1 MLVSKPDRQK
11 ETYTTWRYDPY
22 HYCLAVLLER
32 FVLFLKR
39 RNTRGDVMA
48 ESRGG
53 KEDVRLKDSFERLY
67 EHGTEYVKPEE
78 FTEALTS
85 RQLKVKLK
93 ANNVT
98 GLQVADLVA
107 HPSRNEILVEH
118 GLREGDLAPF
128 AQRVVAV
135 LQTKYDRVGDR
146 TVGKKLL

>member
-1 MLVSKPDRQK
+1 
-11 ETYTTWRYDPY
+11 
-22 HYCLAVLLER
+22 
-32 FVLFLKR
+32 
-39 RNTRGDVMA
+39 MA

-78 FTEALTS
+78 FAEALTS

-98 GLQVADLVA
+98 GLQVADLIA
-107 HPSRNEILVEH
+107 HPSRNEILFEY
-118 GLREGDLAPF
+118 GLRTGDLAPF

-146 TVGKKLL
+146 MVGKKLL